1 VECRQIGGS
10 CEEYY
15 YCYGECQD
23 FFGFFLVVVVVVVVS
38 QCLVW
43 TWVGCREIELG
54 MGL

>member
-15 YCYGECQD
+15 YCCGGCQD
-23 FFGFFLVVVVVVVVS
+23 FVVVVVVVVVVVS